1 MPAIV
6 RNLQSKCIEI
16 IQFAFMCT
24 ICTRVQI
31 FAPPRRQEQICTR
44 GQIFAPGCKFLKYRS
59 HGQKYTPGAN
69 QICTRVQI
77 AHMNEA
83 YGATTVEK
91 VPLVRE
97 STCHFLPLSFC
108 CGELEGRLMVV
119 VIYGLTHLWHN
130 ADDGVRSHP
139 ESIGQ

>member
-1 MPAIV
+1 MY
-6 RNLQSKCIEI
+6 RNYTVCVHVHNLHPGAKLYPG
-16 IQFAFMCT
+16 ANK
-24 ICTRVQI
+24 

-44 GQIFAPGCKFLKYRS
+44 VQIFTRMQILKTPFTWSKIHPGCKFA
-59 HGQKYTPGAN
+59 P
-69 QICTRVQI
+69 RVQI

-83 YGATTVEK
+83 YGATTVER

-108 CGELEGRLMVV
+108 FGALEGRLMVV
-119 VIYGLTHLWHN
+119 VIYCLTHLWHN